1 MCDVLDRVEEKGK
14 IEGKIEGQIEAAKNL
29 QEMGMDVSFIAKALK
44 VTEDVV
50 KSWLGLQLA

>member
-14 IEGKIEGQIEAAKNL
+14 IEA
-29 QEMGMDVSFIAKALK
+29 AKALK

>member
-14 IEGKIEGQIEAAKNL
+14 IEGKIEAAKNL